1 MFLWMLWTRAEAR
14 PHTVFGRVVCSL
26 RLIGV
31 DGCCSRK
38 KNVWLLQAVVVV
50 VVGVGYGYYSF
61 FVVRQNS
68 AKLLPCFFCFALAI
82 DDAMRWDDRALIQRA
97 LNQRASSSSP
107 RVLPLPAQAVFPVQL
122 SWVEKILK
130 KFWTRLFNEVTK
142 TTQVVTQRQLTDQL
156 GTKL

>member
-1 MFLWMLWTRAEAR
+1 
-14 PHTVFGRVVCSL
+14 L

-31 DGCCSRK
+31 DGSCWRK
-38 KNVWLLQAVVVV
+38 RNVWLLQAVVVV
-50 VVGVGYGYYSF
+50 VVVVVVVGYGYYSF

-68 AKLLPCFFCFALAI
+68 AKLLPRFFCFALAI
-82 DDAMRWDDRALIQRA
+82 DDAMRWGVRALIQRA

-130 KFWTRLFNEVTK
+130 KF
-142 TTQVVTQRQLTDQL
+142 
-156 GTKL
+156 